1 MKKVVGYV
9 IVFVFAVS
17 FGYAQEELAPLVIP
31 EVEETQIMF
40 KKTVWR
46 RMDMHER
53 QNRPFFSLNGE
64 ISRLLIEAVN
74 EGLLTPYRSDSCIN
88 FMPDIIFI
96 SNISVEREQNPF
108 VGGGFNSG
116 GFDSFDDDD
125 SSADASDSQEDTEQA
140 LQEAIPEDLF
150 SVLYIKEDLIFDRNR
165 SRMYYYIH
173 SLSIALP
180 RDAGSIYNP
189 AGFERK
195 VAHFRYDDVMALFRG
210 PYADRA
216 KYYNRNNSGNYMN
229 MSDAFELRLFHAPVV
244 KIWNPQDLDI
254 RQQYADLQ
262 AKDPLS
268 VIVIQQKY
276 EYDLMEYESELW
288 EY

>member
-1 MKKVVGYV
+1 MKKLGYV
-9 IVFVFAVS
+9 VVFALAVS
-17 FGYAQEELAPLVIP
+17 FGYAQEELAPLVKP
-31 EVEETQIMF
+31 EVDETQVMF

-46 RMDMHER
+46 RMDMEEK
-53 QNRPFFSLNGE
+53 QNLPFFSLNGE
-64 ISRLLIEAVN
+64 VSRLLIEAVD

-116 GFDSFDDDD
+116 GFDSFGDE
-125 SSADASDSQEDTEQA
+125 SSEEATEEQSEEA
-140 LQEAIPEDLF
+140 RQEAIPEDLF
-150 SVLYIKEDLIFDRNR
+150 SVLYLKEDVIFDRNR
-165 SRMYYYIH
+165 SRMYNYIRSI
-173 SLSIALP
+173 SLALP
-180 RDAGSIYNP
+180 RDAGSLYNP
-189 AGFERK
+189 AGFEKK
-195 VAHFRYDDVMALFRG
+195 VAHFRYDDVIALFRG

-216 KYYNRNNSGNYMN
+216 KYYNSYNPGKHMN
-229 MSDAFELRLFHAPVV
+229 MSDAFELRLFNAPIV
-244 KIWNPQDLDI
+244 KISNPQDLDI
-254 RQQYADLQ
+254 RQLYQDEMAN
-262 AKDPLS
+262 DPMS

>member
-1 MKKVVGYV
+1 MKKLGYV
-9 IVFVFAVS
+9 IVFALAVS
-17 FGYAQEELAPLVIP
+17 FGYAQEELAPLVKP
-31 EVEETQIMF
+31 EVEEAQVMF

-46 RMDMHER
+46 RMDMEEK

-64 ISRLLIEAVN
+64 VSRLLIEAVD

-88 FMPDIIFI
+88 FMPDIIFV
-96 SNISVEREQNPF
+96 SNVSVEREQNPF

-116 GFDSFDDDD
+116 GFDSFGDD
-125 SSADASDSQEDTEQA
+125 SSADAATEEQTDETR
-140 LQEAIPEDLF
+140 QEAIPENLF
-150 SVLYIKEDLIFDRNR
+150 SVLYLKEDVIFDRNR
-165 SRMYYYIH
+165 SRMYNYIR
-173 SLSIALP
+173 SVSIALP
-180 RDAGSIYNP
+180 RDAGSLYNP

-195 VAHFRYDDVMALFRG
+195 VAHFRYDDVVALFRG

-216 KYYNRNNSGNYMN
+216 KYYNRQNSGKHMN
-229 MSDAFELRLFHAPVV
+229 MSDAFELRLFNAPIV
-244 KIWNPQDLDI
+244 KISNPQDLDI
-254 RQQYADLQ
+254 RQLYSDEMAE
-262 AKDPLS
+262 DPMS